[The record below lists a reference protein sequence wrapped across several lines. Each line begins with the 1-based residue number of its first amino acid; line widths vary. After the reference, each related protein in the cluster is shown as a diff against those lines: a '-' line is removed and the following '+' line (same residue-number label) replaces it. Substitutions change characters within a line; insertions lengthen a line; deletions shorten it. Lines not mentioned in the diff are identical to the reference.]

1 MTKKDRM
8 TIFVLL
14 LILASGSQAVADGGG
29 GVFFGYQTFTYPFL
43 SDYYSFASNSLG
55 LGYFGGFG
63 YGIVG
68 TRTITGGFGMV
79 ILDTK
84 ASSGIAGGFGGIIS
98 GVRLLRRPLAI
109 SVVSFTGFG
118 GLATG
123 SYRPGGARG
132 FFTISEELTL
142 DIGIPLTPWFMPTV
156 FAEYQIMG
164 NLIPG
169 RLFNSFFSCTPAL
182 GLRVM
187 FGSG

>member
-1 MTKKDRM
+1 M
-8 TIFVLL
+8 
-14 LILASGSQAVADGGG
+14 ILASGSHAVADGGG
-29 GVFFGYQTFTYPFL
+29 GVFFGYQTFIYPFL

-84 ASSGIAGGFGGIIS
+84 ASSGIAG
-98 GVRLLRRPLAI
+98 
-109 SVVSFTGFG
+109 GFG